1 MVPYEEVPS
10 DQPDSPS
17 SEPMENQVGEGSK
30 RKSANDIA
38 SSPKRMKPEDY
49 FTIKSAKQVNVRRK
63 FKTTGT
69 DYTVQFMP
77 LNIHGVS
84 NVILSLNRAFKH
96 LFDRL
101 TSDMAPHDQVRL
113 ILNSHQLDR
122 PVSLPFLPREML
134 TPERFNPTTS
144 LPWTIPST

>member
-49 FTIKSAKQVNVRRK
+49 FTIKSAKQINVRK
-63 FKTTGT
+63 FNTTGT
-69 DYTVQFMP
+69 DYTVQIHA
-77 LNIHGVS
+77 LNIHAVS
-84 NVILSLNRAFKH
+84 NVMLSLNIAFKH

-101 TSDMAPHDQVRL
+101 TSDMAL
-113 ILNSHQLDR
+113 MIKTGS
-122 PVSLPFLPREML
+122 S
-134 TPERFNPTTS
+134 
-144 LPWTIPST
+144 